1 MIKDVKIIISDC
13 VVGVEHIN
21 VGLGFVSCLFPVETG
36 SCGGTNH
43 DVIIFGHHVIN
54 FDHKIYYKA
63 DHRRIQC
70 HGDVLSSLGS
80 RNTNGWIIQASN
92 HLQKAWDIILSWILS
107 DFWLAGLGF
116 HLSEP
121 QKSKFHNSGDE
132 KHKVEHLSF
141 LKHPKL
147 LPNSS

>member
-1 MIKDVKIIISDC
+1 MWFVTPMQTNFTSVFVCQFHDAFGMLKIQFFIMFSPKMIS
-13 VVGVEHIN
+13 
-21 VGLGFVSCLFPVETG
+21 F
-36 SCGGTNH
+36 
-43 DVIIFGHHVIN
+43 VIIFGHHVIN

-141 LKHPKL
+141 LKHPKV